1 MKCCFTGHRII
12 KLTEPL
18 KRLVYDELTG
28 LIKRGVTDFYAGGAI
43 GWDTLC
49 SETVICLREKYP
61 HIKLHLVLS
70 CSEAEQTARWNE
82 QQRQTYRKIRKA
94 ADSIEILSDN
104 YYDGC
109 MKELNKRL
117 AELADVCFCYYDE
130 RQNKSGTKQTVT
142 MAERK
147 GIPVIN
153 IWRMEQEINMQG

>member
-1 MKCCFTGHRII
+1 MKSCCFTGHRII

-28 LIKRGVTDFYAGGAI
+28 LIERGVTDFYAGGAI

-49 SETVICLREKYP
+49 SQAVICLREKYP
-61 HIKLHLVLS
+61 QVRLHLVLP
-70 CSEAEQTARWNE
+70 CSEAEQTARWSE
-82 QQRQTYRKIRKA
+82 IQRRAYREIRKA
-94 ADSIEILSDN
+94 ADSVEILYEN

-109 MKELNKRL
+109 MKERNKRL
-117 AELADVCFCYYDE
+117 VELADICFCYYDE
-130 RQNKSGTKQTVT
+130 KQNKSGTKQTVT

-153 IWRMEQEINMQG
+153 AWYAEQKWKI